1 MDRRHD
7 RIQQMLVREALGKA
21 TGKRLP
27 TIQSTGSTTTM
38 TSAQPKAE
46 FSVSHLKDARYESEG
61 LRSFFEYRD
70 LGIKAATGGRVGAHV
85 IRAKP
90 GKHGSSGWHT
100 HDLEVQLVYVL
111 KGWVEFDYEGV
122 GKVRIE
128 AGACVHQPPGLRHVE
143 IAHSDD
149 VEILE
154 ITLPADFKTE
164 KAEPATAAATG

>member
-1 MDRRHD
+1 M
-7 RIQQMLVREALGKA
+7 
-21 TGKRLP
+21 
-27 TIQSTGSTTTM
+27 TT
-38 TSAQPKAE
+38 AQPKAE
-46 FSVSHLKDARYESEG
+46 FSVSHLKDAQYESEG

-90 GKHGSSGWHT
+90 GKHGSTGWHS
-100 HDLEVQLVYVL
+100 HDLDVQLVYVL
-111 KGWVEFDYEGV
+111 QGWVEFDYEGV
-122 GKVRIE
+122 GAVRLE
-128 AGACVHQPPGLRHVE
+128 AGACVHQPPGIRHVE

-154 ITLPADFKTE
+154 ITLPADFTTE

>member
-1 MDRRHD
+1 M
-7 RIQQMLVREALGKA
+7 
-21 TGKRLP
+21 
-27 TIQSTGSTTTM
+27 TT
-38 TSAQPKAE
+38 AQPKAE
-46 FSVSHLKDARYESEG
+46 FSVSHLKDAEFESQG

-90 GKHGSSGWHT
+90 GKHGSTGWHS

-111 KGWVEFDYEGV
+111 QGWVEFDYEGV
-122 GKVRIE
+122 GEVRLE
-128 AGACVHQPPGLRHVE
+128 AGACVHQPPGIRHVE

-149 VEILE
+149 VEMLE
-154 ITLPADFKTE
+154 ITLPADFTTE

>member
-1 MDRRHD
+1 M
-7 RIQQMLVREALGKA
+7 
-21 TGKRLP
+21 
-27 TIQSTGSTTTM
+27 TT
-38 TSAQPKAE
+38 AKPKAE
-46 FSVSHLKDARYESEG
+46 FSVSHLEDAHYESEG

-90 GKHGSSGWHT
+90 GQHGSSGWHT

-122 GKVRIE
+122 GEIRLE
-128 AGACVHQPPGLRHVE
+128 AGACVHQPPGIRHVE

-154 ITLPADFKTE
+154 ITLPAEFETH
-164 KAEPATAAATG
+164 KAEPDTVAAGG

>member
-1 MDRRHD
+1 M
-7 RIQQMLVREALGKA
+7 
-21 TGKRLP
+21 
-27 TIQSTGSTTTM
+27 TT
-38 TSAQPKAE
+38 AQPKAE
-46 FSVSHLKDARYESEG
+46 FSVSHLKDAEFESQG

-90 GKHGSSGWHT
+90 GKHGSTGWHS

-111 KGWVEFDYEGV
+111 QGWVEFDYQGV
-122 GKVRIE
+122 GEVRLE
-128 AGACVHQPPGLRHVE
+128 AGACVHQPPGIRHVE

-149 VEILE
+149 MEMLE
-154 ITLPADFKTE
+154 ITLPADFTTE

>member
-1 MDRRHD
+1 M
-7 RIQQMLVREALGKA
+7 MA
-21 TGKRLP
+21 T
-27 TIQSTGSTTTM
+27 
-38 TSAQPKAE
+38 AQPKAE
-46 FSVSHLKDARYESEG
+46 FSVSHLKDAQYESEG

-90 GKHGSSGWHT
+90 GMHSGSGWHT

-122 GKVRIE
+122 GAVRLE
-128 AGACVHQPPGLRHVE
+128 AGACVHQPTGIRHVE

-154 ITLPADFKTE
+154 ITLPAEFETH
-164 KAEPATAAATG
+164 KAEPSTAAAGG

>member
-1 MDRRHD
+1 M
-7 RIQQMLVREALGKA
+7 
-21 TGKRLP
+21 
-27 TIQSTGSTTTM
+27 TT
-38 TSAQPKAE
+38 AQPKAE
-46 FSVSHLKDARYESEG
+46 FSVSHLKDAEFESQG

-90 GKHGSSGWHT
+90 GKHGSTGWHS
-100 HDLEVQLVYVL
+100 HDLDVHLVYVL
-111 KGWVEFDYEGV
+111 QGWVEFDYQGV
-122 GKVRIE
+122 GAVRLE
-128 AGACVHQPPGLRHVE
+128 AGACVHQPPGIRHVE

-154 ITLPADFKTE
+154 ITLPADFTTE

>member
-1 MDRRHD
+1 
-7 RIQQMLVREALGKA
+7 
-21 TGKRLP
+21 
-27 TIQSTGSTTTM
+27 
-38 TSAQPKAE
+38 
-46 FSVSHLKDARYESEG
+46 
-61 LRSFFEYRD
+61 
-70 LGIKAATGGRVGAHV
+70 
-85 IRAKP
+85 
-90 GKHGSSGWHT
+90 
-100 HDLEVQLVYVL
+100 LEVQLVYVL